1 MLKPWMG
8 CFTNS
13 LDVYPFVFI
22 LFLLAHMLKK
32 LIASGSAAM
41 VAMTS
46 ILGGFVVAAPAV
58 TDPELIDA
66 VSWGYDLGL
75 TSYSDADAFMPYN
88 YINREQAAK
97 FFSEFGDQVLGLTAD
112 SPASCSFLDTA
123 SADSSLAA
131 SITKACQQGIMMG
144 HAGMF
149 MPKDGLTRGQL
160 ATVVSRMLGAIDPM
174 SSEQAHFE
182 YLNSQGIMN
191 YANLGSQ
198 AKREAVILML
208 YRLANSSSTDLC
220 AIDPSLPG
228 CTPNPGGTGTVVKAG
243 DLQISMGTS
252 TPANL
257 SSVPMKGSVKYGV
270 VDFTAGSS
278 DITINSVDLM
288 RGGLGNPSD
297 FSRLYFEKAGL
308 RVSSRAS
315 VSTDNKAVISFAP
328 SLVVKAG
335 TTVSLDLYAD
345 MVAVAAGSE
354 NNFSSTAINS
364 SAANVAGMI
373 QTPTLRTANYTV
385 ATVTVT
391 ALGSNATVKADETN
405 VELGQFKLANLGTV
419 GSQRDVK
426 FKSITLRQNGNGD
439 IVASLKDLY
448 LERNG
453 AKVSSSYVV
462 NGKDLT
468 FLVSD
473 TIKDAQNATYYI
485 RGNIANVDNSAGDT
499 YQFTLR
505 NTTDLNATESIT
517 DFRTSVTPATSP
529 VANLATIT
537 VNGGDVKFVKD
548 PTFSLSNTYSAG
560 TQGVVLMQG
569 TITAKEAIF
578 LEDITLTATTSTGAG
593 LIAKR
598 FYLSIG
604 NSTFSWT
611 PSNTG
616 TSVSALFD
624 GAVTINSSAA
634 VKLWADIDTN
644 APAGATITFS
654 SLSLTSFATKEY
666 VSTQNTIT
674 SSVGSIQSSIANI
687 AASKLSI
694 SRNDGL
700 ASTTTVVANSSDKL
714 VYGVTLSNNQ
724 TNPIRVNAL
733 TIGNSAAGFNNNV
746 DLTVYVNGVAASTKR
761 YNGNTTFSSLN
772 ITVNKGTPVSVYV
785 KADLIGVATGTAG
798 AFSLTGTLDA
808 TDTISSNAA
817 SYTTLPIIGSIISV
831 VDAGSVNVVQGTTT
845 PAKLLESNVAGVVVG
860 VMNVE
865 ARNDGM
871 KLTDAYLSVSGAALS
886 KFGAIRI
893 VDGVNSYNGT
903 MEGTTVKFEGMSVAI
918 AANTTKSF
926 NVIVDASTIAFSGD
940 LVNSAFS
947 ITVATGY
954 TVGNGATVGT
964 INGMRLISDANGQP
978 ITAVAVVNP
987 LSPTHKL
994 VAGYPFFA
1002 SAGAPTNNDVMVF
1015 SITPKGNK
1023 IRLQSLTYTAAGS
1036 AFVTGTGVLIQLK
1049 DVNNVILATG
1059 TALANGT
1066 LTLSTPV
1073 EIAAASTFKVYAP
1086 NYTKTINDS
1095 QRSFTITNTSFDQWT
1110 SSDGVFTNTPSI
1122 AGFENIVGLSSF
1134 TATY

>member
-32 LIASGSAAM
+32 LIASGSAAI

-46 ILGGFVVAAPAV
+46 ILGGLVVAAPAV

-66 VSWGYDLGL
+66 VSWGYNLGL

-97 FFSEFGDQVLGLTAD
+97 FFSEFGEQVLGLTAD
-112 SPASCSFLDTA
+112 SSASCSFSDA
-123 SADSSLAA
+123 SSADASLVSSM
-131 SITKACQQGIMMG
+131 TKACQQGIMMG
-144 HAGMF
+144 YNGMF
-149 MPKDGLTRGQL
+149 MPKNGLTRGQL

-191 YANLGSQ
+191 SANLSSQ

-208 YRLANSSSTDLC
+208 YRLANSNSTDLC

-228 CTPNPGGTGTVVKAG
+228 CSGNGNGTGTVVKMG
-243 DLQISMGTS
+243 DLQISMGTA

-257 SSVPMKGSVKYGV
+257 SSIPQKGSVKYGV

-278 DITINSVDLM
+278 DIVINSVDLM

-345 MVAVAAGSE
+345 MNAVAAGSE
-354 NNFSSTAINS
+354 NSFSSTAVNS
-364 SAANVAGMI
+364 SAANVMGMI

-385 ATVTVT
+385 ASVAVTSM
-391 ALGSNATVKADETN
+391 GSPIIAKADETK
-405 VELGQFKLANLGTV
+405 VELGQFRLANNGV
-419 GSQRDVK
+419 SGSQRDVK
-426 FKSITLRQNGNGD
+426 FKSVTFRQNGNGD
-439 IVASLKDLY
+439 VAVSLKDLY

-462 NGKDLT
+462 NGKDVT

-485 RGNIANVDNSAGDT
+485 RGNIANVDNSSGDT

-505 NTTDLNATESIT
+505 NTTDLNTTESIT
-517 DFRTSVTPATSP
+517 DFRTSVTGTP
-529 VANLATIT
+529 VSLSTTT
-537 VNGGDVKFVKD
+537 VNGGDVKFVKN
-548 PTFSLSNTYSAG
+548 PTFALSSTVSPG
-560 TQGVVLMQG
+560 TQGVVLMEG
-569 TITAKEAIF
+569 TITAKEPIF
-578 LEDITLTATTSTGAG
+578 LEDINLTATTSTGAG

-611 PSNTG
+611 PGTTG
-616 TSVSALFD
+616 TSVSAMFD
-624 GAVTINSSAA
+624 GAVTINSSAP

-654 SLSLTSFATKEY
+654 SLSLSSFATKEY
-666 VSTQNTIT
+666 VSTQNNIT
-674 SSVGSIQSSIANI
+674 SSVGNIQSAIANI
-687 AASKLSI
+687 ASSRLSI

-724 TNPIRVNAL
+724 NNPIRVNAL

-746 DLTVYVNGVAASTKR
+746 DLTVYVNGVATSTKR

-785 KADLIGVATGTAG
+785 KADLIGVATGTVG

-808 TDTISSNAA
+808 TDTVSSNAA

-845 PAKLLESNVAGVVVG
+845 PAKLLESNVAGVTVG

-871 KLTDAYLSVSGAALS
+871 KLTDAYLAVSGAALN
-886 KFGAIRI
+886 KFGAIRL
-893 VDGVNSYNGT
+893 VDGSNSYNGV
-903 MEGTTVKFEGMSVAI
+903 MEGSTVKFEGMSVAI
-918 AANTTKSF
+918 PANTTKSF
-926 NVIVDASTIAFSGD
+926 NVVVDAAAVAFSGD

-947 ITVATGY
+947 MTVATGY

-964 INGMRLISDANGQP
+964 INGMRLISDANGTP

-987 LSPTHKL
+987 ISPTHKL

-1002 SAGAPTNNDVMVF
+1002 SAGAPTNNDVMIF
-1015 SITPKGNK
+1015 SVTPKGNK
-1023 IRLQSLTYTAAGS
+1023 IRLQSISYTAAGS
-1036 AFVTGTGVLIQLK
+1036 AFTGTIQLR

-1059 TALANGT
+1059 TVAPSGT
-1066 LTLSTPV
+1066 LTLSSPV
-1073 EIAAASTFKVYAP
+1073 EIASATTFRVHSP
-1086 NYTKTINDS
+1086 NYTRSINDT
-1095 QRSFTITNTSFDQWT
+1095 QRSFTITNTSYDQWT
-1110 SSDGVFTNTPSI
+1110 SSDGVWTNTASI
-1122 AGFENIVGLSSF
+1122 LGFENVVGLSSF